1 MATQVRL
8 GGEAAFDGRYG
19 TWRRAR
25 AAVAPD
31 GESPFVRLLG
41 LESWHALPM
50 SVRNRFL
57 RRIAAGTCVTYV
69 GEVAECRMS
78 RLGWLLAQ
86 AARLIGAPL
95 PLHRDTGVPAAVSI
109 TADLAG
115 HGQFWTRQYGRAQGF
130 PQVIHSSK
138 RFAGPTG
145 LEEYLGLG
153 FGIALRL
160 AVDAGVLLFV
170 SDHYFWRL
178 GKLRLRI
185 PRWAGP
191 GQLTIGHVDLGDG
204 RFAFTLDLIHPLA
217 GALFHQLAIF
227 ADCDTGDLQ

>member
-1 MATQVRL
+1 MATQVGEDEL
-8 GGEAAFDGRYG
+8 GVRGRYG
-19 TWRRAR
+19 EWRRAQ
-25 AAVAPD
+25 AGVGAD

-41 LESWHALPM
+41 QDRWLALPVA
-50 SVRNRFL
+50 VRRRFL
-57 RRIAAGTCVTYV
+57 RRIAAGACVTYV
-69 GEVAECRMS
+69 GEVAECRIS
-78 RLGWLLAQ
+78 PLGWLLAQ

-95 PLHRDTGVPAAVSI
+95 PLHRDIGVPAAVSI

-115 HGQFWTRQYGRAQGF
+115 KGQFWTRQYGRAQGF
-130 PQVIHSSK
+130 PQVIHSAK

-160 AVDAGVLLFV
+160 AVDDGALLFL
-170 SDHYFWRL
+170 SDHYFWRG

-185 PRWAGP
+185 PRWIAP
-191 GQLTIGHVDLGDG
+191 GRLTIGHVDLGDG

-217 GALFHQLAIF
+217 GALFHQCAIF